1 MLFKE
6 IDMDKYFMEIALKQA
21 KEAREILEVP
31 IGAVIVKDGK
41 IIAKGYNKRETL
53 KNPLAHVHL
62 IHGDY

>member
-31 IGAVIVKDGK
+31 IGITKEKHLK
-41 IIAKGYNKRETL
+41 I
-53 KNPLAHVHL
+53 H
-62 IHGDY
+62 